1 VTLALVG
8 LLAVSVAWGSS
19 FPLTKSVLERMS
31 AMNFLALRYTMAAV
45 VMLVLFWPA
54 VRRLGRTALWRGTVL
69 GGLYALGQIVQ
80 NIGLER
86 TPASVSGFVTGMYVV
101 LTPLCAAVLLRTRIG
116 PRVWSGAV
124 LAAVGLATIALNG
137 LSIGVG
143 EGLTLFSA
151 LIYALHI
158 VGLGTWST
166 SKNALGLAVVQI
178 AVVALV
184 VLVVAIIVEPA
195 GVTLPTTGFDWTAII
210 YMAVIPGAAAM
221 IVQSWAQAHL
231 APSRAAII
239 MSTEPVWAA
248 GLSIAF
254 LGEPLTWRVLL
265 GGGLMLAA
273 MLIVET
279 GPRLPKD
286 APRPEELPKWGA

>member
-1 VTLALVG
+1 MTLALVG

-31 AMNFLALRYTMAAV
+31 AMNFLALRYSMAAIL
-45 VMLVLFWPA
+45 MLVLFWPA
-54 VRRLGRTALWRGTVL
+54 VRRLGRTTLWRGTAL
-69 GGLYALGQIVQ
+69 GAVYALGQIVQ
-80 NIGLER
+80 NVGLER
-86 TPASVSGFVTGMYVV
+86 TPASVSAFVTGMYVV
-101 LTPLCAAVLLRTRIG
+101 LTPLCAAVLLKSKIG
-116 PRVWSGAV
+116 PRVWIGAL
-124 LAAVGLATIALNG
+124 LAAAGLAAIALNG

-143 EGLTLFSA
+143 EGLTLLSA

-158 VGLGTWST
+158 IGLGTWST
-166 SKNALGLAVVQI
+166 AKNALGLAVVQI
-178 AVVALV
+178 AVIALV
-184 VLVVAIIVEPA
+184 VTVVAVIVEPS

-221 IVQSWAQAHL
+221 IVQSWAQAYL

-254 LGEPLTWRVLL
+254 LGEPLTWRILL

-279 GPRLPKD
+279 GPRRTED